1 MYYYYLKKEKEW
13 GQNIKA
19 DCIKLTIITY
29 MYIILYDIYTK
40 YITLFI

>member
-13 GQNIKA
+13 GPNIKA

-29 MYIILYDIYTK
+29 MYVILYGIILKCIS
-40 YITLFI
+40 